1 MDFLRIHPQFRWIVV
16 LLCLIL
22 GGCGPEEKPQGLR
35 LGDTAPDF
43 AVKDIDDRV
52 IVLSSLRGGPVILR
66 FFESNCRFCKAD
78 TPAFKEFY
86 SKYRDKGLQIIYIGS
101 FYEKRETLQAFAEE
115 LQIEFPVA
123 LDTAARLADLYD
135 IRAYPQTLFIS
146 PDQKILAALLGGVG
160 QAELQEILGKYL

>member
-1 MDFLRIHPQFRWIVV
+1 
-16 LLCLIL
+16 
-22 GGCGPEEKPQGLR
+22 
-35 LGDTAPDF
+35 
-43 AVKDIDDRV
+43 V

-66 FFESNCRFCKAD
+66 FFESSCRFCKAD

>member
-1 MDFLRIHPQFRWIVV
+1 MNFLRLHPQFRWIVV
-16 LLCLIL
+16 LFCLIL
-22 GGCGPEEKPQGLR
+22 GGCGQEEKPKGLR

-78 TPAFKEFY
+78 TPAFKDFY
-86 SKYRDKGLQIIYIGS
+86 SKYRDKGLRVIYIGS
-101 FYEKRETLQAFAEE
+101 FYEKREALQAFAEE
-115 LQIEFPVA
+115 LQIDFPVA

>member
-1 MDFLRIHPQFRWIVV
+1 MNLFRMYLQFQWIAV
-16 LLCLIL
+16 LFCLVL
-22 GGCGPEEKPQGLR
+22 GGCGQEEKPKGLR

-78 TPAFKEFY
+78 TPAFKDFY
-86 SKYRDKGLQIIYIGS
+86 SKYRDKGLRVIYIGS
-101 FYEKRETLQAFAEE
+101 FYEKREALQAFAEE
-115 LQIEFPVA
+115 LQIDFPVA